1 MRVHITG
8 LNDTVRLCGLQ
19 SAMQTDYLNLGLDPA
34 DGTLE
39 TQPSAPTAASCGA
52 ADPQARSEL
61 AGPTDSSQE
70 EERDECF
77 KTYRRHLKFL

>member
-19 SAMQTDYLNLGLDPA
+19 SAVQTDYLNLGLDPA
-34 DGTLE
+34 GGTLE
-39 TQPSAPTAASCGA
+39 TQPWAPTASSCGA
-52 ADPQARSEL
+52 VDPKALSDL

-70 EERDECF
+70 EECDECF

>member
-1 MRVHITG
+1 M
-8 LNDTVRLCGLQ
+8 RLCGLQ
-19 SAMQTDYLNLGLDPA
+19 SAMQTDYLNLGLDPVG
-34 DGTLE
+34 GTLE
-39 TQPSAPTAASCGA
+39 TQPWAPATASFGA